1 MHTKSAAFSK
11 HIPIFDIVAYTFI
24 IIGIDLAGKEDK
36 VSPVLK
42 FGLKFLF
49 FFTFVI
55 GLLTGVF
62 HFGFFLDG
70 FDMDIFTSII
80 YCYSGLLFSYI
91 LHKKKQDYAEML
103 QVLSKYNMERK
114 HISALN
120 RKRRKYVIMLWLCM
134 LFFMILFSISLCLS
148 ITSDNIDE
156 FALEYPHWTSLLQ
169 NISSK
174 FNNIHSVL
182 FYCTSFFCC
191 YLPLLMY
198 VIAYDVM
205 FCYLNEMM
213 REVKNKITVSPSDFN
228 LNHKMYS
235 NRKLLVEFVDS
246 KFKYVSC
253 YAVLVFASMIYF
265 NIFSKFQNMFHFKGH
280 RIIDI
285 MIVLFMI
292 ILAIKAI
299 NEGGEIP
306 VINQQI
312 LIKVSECPFDDN
324 LLSRRIA
331 FILQIQQGVCLTV
344 GGMIAITKGWALILI
359 GTILTYSL
367 LIKSL

>member
-1 MHTKSAAFSK
+1 MHTKTAAFSK
-11 HIPIFDIVAYTFI
+11 HIPIFDIVSYAFI
-24 IIGIDLAGKEDK
+24 IIGIDLSGREDK
-36 VSPVLK
+36 VSPALK
-42 FGLKFLF
+42 FGMKFLF
-49 FFTFVI
+49 YATSI
-55 GLLTGVF
+55 TGLLTGAF
-62 HFGFFLDG
+62 HFGFLIDG
-70 FDMDIFTSII
+70 FDMDIVTCII
-80 YCYSGLLFSYI
+80 YCYSGLLFSYV
-91 LHKKKQDYAEML
+91 LHRKKQDYAEML

-120 RKRRKYVIMLWLCM
+120 RKRRKYLILLWLCM
-134 LFFMILFSISLCLS
+134 LFFLILFSTSIFFS
-148 ITSDNIDE
+148 ITADNTGE

-182 FYCTSFFCC
+182 FYCTSFCC
-191 YLPLLMY
+191 CFLPLSMY
-198 VIAYDVM
+198 VIAYEVI

-213 REVKNKITVSPSDFN
+213 REVKNKITVSPLDFKF
-228 LNHKMYS
+228 NHKMYS
-235 NRKLLVEFVDS
+235 NRKLLVEFLDS

-265 NIFSKFQNMFHFKGH
+265 NIFSKFQTMFHFKGH

-285 MIVLFMI
+285 MLVLFMI

-312 LIKVSECPFDDN
+312 LIKISESPFDDN
-324 LLSRRIA
+324 LLSHRIA
-331 FILQIQQGVCLTV
+331 FILQIQQGLCMTV